1 MIKKIR
7 TQIQKSYSL
16 LRIPPIDWPVVKV
29 VGVCGAG
36 GDRSVGA
43 GVIKGQE
50 GAEASTV
57 LAGQRHSPLPP
68 SSSFSHRSSCSS
80 SLHPPCVANPE
91 SQTHQGDGEH
101 GQEYSQSSHAEVLIE
116 LLICIGHVRHSSLL
130 TALSLSK
137 VSCQPL
143 KLVKF
148 TTTRV
153 AAPNTVTTSLQ
164 AKLIYH
170 CGAFICIYLYT
181 NNLLL
186 EIRKNERTN
195 I

>member
-1 MIKKIR
+1 MIKIIR

-91 SQTHQGDGEH
+91 SQTHQGDGKH

-130 TALSLSK
+130 TALSLQS
-137 VSCQPL
+137 VLSATQ
-143 KLVKF
+143 LVKF

-164 AKLIYH
+164 AKLIY
-170 CGAFICIYLYT
+170 GAFICIYLYT

>member
-1 MIKKIR
+1 MIKIIR
-7 TQIQKSYSL
+7 TQIQKSYSQ

-91 SQTHQGDGEH
+91 SQTHQGDGKH

-130 TALSLSK
+130 TALSLQS
-137 VSCQPL
+137 VLSATQ
-143 KLVKF
+143 
-148 TTTRV
+148 
-153 AAPNTVTTSLQ
+153 TSQ
-164 AKLIYH
+164 IHNNKSSSSQHCHNLIA
-170 CGAFICIYLYT
+170 G
-181 NNLLL
+181 
-186 EIRKNERTN
+186 
-195 I
+195 